1 MYESLT
7 ELANQDKIKFTSS
20 YDNKGYLSIFDISE
34 EELNAQKEKIKK
46 ELKSLKLSEQEFE
59 QKFNDRLNEIQV
71 KQKVIKLDWQDEL
84 ALSNIDALKEE
95 FNIDSV

>member
-1 MYESLT
+1 M
-7 ELANQDKIKFTSS
+7 
-20 YDNKGYLSIFDISE
+20 SIFDISE
-34 EELNAQKEKIKK
+34 EELNTQKEKIKK
-46 ELKSLKLSEQEFE
+46 ELKSLKLNEQEFE